1 MTNPYDGHRF
11 GLESPTGSRR
21 VRGPTLF
28 VLLILA
34 AVAVASI
41 ARTLS

>member
-28 VLLILA
+28 ILLILA
-34 AVAVASI
+34 AVALGAIV
-41 ARTLS
+41 RTLA